1 MTRAT
6 AFEFRYRFFILGLIF
21 WFGYAF
27 GSLLGSR
34 ITVAEMLANWTGHPT
49 VGGVKFFFAVGGLV
63 VCLAAAVRTWATAY
77 LRGDIVH
84 DMELHSHRLI
94 ADGPY
99 RHLRNPLYL
108 GTILMAC
115 GIGVLYNWA
124 GWLLIV
130 AGVTI
135 FNLRLIGREEE
146 ALLVSQGQS
155 FEAFKKAVPCL
166 IPSLSPR
173 LPAAGQAP
181 HWGQALFAESFMWA
195 FALALGLFAITLD
208 TRLLSAIMFFS
219 LCCYAILHVVNSRRK
234 QKSEFTKA

>member
-1 MTRAT
+1 MRAT
-6 AFEFRYRFFILGLIF
+6 AFEFRYRFFLLGLIF
-21 WFGYAF
+21 WVGYVFGN
-27 GSLLGSR
+27 LLTPGV
-34 ITVAEMLANWTGHPT
+34 TLGEMLANWTGHPT
-49 VGGVKFFFAVGGLV
+49 AAGARFFFAAGAFVIA
-63 VCLAAAVRTWATAY
+63 LASALRTWATAY

-84 DMELHSHRLI
+84 DMELHSHRLV

-124 GWLLIV
+124 GWLFIV
-130 AGVTI
+130 AGVTV

-146 ALLVSQGQS
+146 ALLISQGES
-155 FEAFKKAVPCL
+155 FQAFKKAVPCL

-181 HWGQALFAESFMWA
+181 HWRQAFFAESFIWA
-195 FALALGLFAITLD
+195 FALALGLFAITFD
-208 TRLLSAIMFFS
+208 TRLLFAIMFCS
-219 LCCYAILHVVNSRRK
+219 LGCYAILHVVNSRRK
-234 QKSEFTKA
+234 QKAEFTKA